1 MKNKMSN
8 MLLVIMFMIGL
19 SLLLYPT
26 VSDYWNSFH
35 QSSAITSYEESIKK
49 IDQELYDKLWKEAYA
64 YNKTFDENR
73 WVLNDEEKKVYEEL
87 LDVSNQGII
96 GHIEIPRIKC
106 ELPIYHGVDDEILQ
120 VAIGHLEG
128 TSLPI
133 GGESTH
139 AVLSGHRGLP
149 SAKLFTDL
157 DKVTIG
163 DTFMIYVLDKTF
175 TYEVD
180 QIHIVLPNE
189 FDLLNI
195 VEGEDLVTLI
205 TCTPYGVNSHRLL
218 VRGHRIENAKEQVY
232 ITAEAFQID
241 PILVAP
247 ILALP
252 ILFILLILLF
262 IPKNKNND

>member
-1 MKNKMSN
+1 MKNRMSN
-8 MLLVIMFMIGL
+8 MLLVIMFVIGL

-26 VSDYWNSFH
+26 ISDYWNSFH
-35 QSSAITSYEESIKK
+35 QSSAITYYEDSVKI
-49 IDQELYDKLWKEAYA
+49 IDQDLYDKLWKEAYA
-64 YNKTFDENR
+64 YNEALDENK
-73 WVLNDEEKKVYEEL
+73 WVLSDKEMDVYKSL
-87 LDVSNQGII
+87 LDVSKQGII
-96 GHIEIPRIKC
+96 GHIEIPKIKC
-106 ELPIYHGVDDEILQ
+106 ELPIYHGVNESILQ

-133 GGESTH
+133 GGGSTH

-157 DKVTIG
+157 DKMDIG
-163 DTFMIYVLDKTF
+163 DTFIIHVLNEIF

-180 QIHIVLPNE
+180 QIRIVLPNE

-232 ITAEAFQID
+232 ITSEAFQID

-247 ILALP
+247 IVAVPMVLL
-252 ILFILLILLF
+252 LLILLF
-262 IPKNKNND
+262 IPKSKRL